1 MKFISRLFL
10 LIAIVSAIASFSCTK
25 LYAADTW
32 EPRKPQD
39 LLVVLV
45 NFKDKKMDTTLEQWN
60 KRFFGMNES
69 VYDEKKQMEIYYP
82 SVNDYYKENSEG
94 KFYFNPAKEN
104 EGVANDGIITLD
116 LDMNHPYAGKSE
128 DKVFDDSEGVR
139 AIIKKALNTIKQMGE
154 NAGTKVVDFSQYD
167 KNNNKLIDRK
177 ELTIVVVSAGYEIN
191 YNYGKTP
198 VQRAW
203 AFSDLYLTD
212 NYKTA
217 GSSKSYKISINY
229 AAGIAEKKAY
239 EDTVTDPITGAK
251 TTVTK
256 EKIAGIGSA
265 CHEIGHLLGLPDLYN
280 TNKNSNE
287 QAATGWHTLM
297 SSGNENGAVSMQEFI
312 ANRHI
317 DRAELPA
324 HLDPYSKT
332 KLNFVNPIEAKISGK
347 YLVSSFDSPLNDYSV
362 IKINIP
368 GTNKCYFIE
377 NKQLTGFDA
386 GINKFSAKPGIAIW
400 CVNPSQY
407 NSSMAP
413 NNSKW
418 YRAVELVQSNQ
429 NRLGFKELDGKT
441 FHSGEHYFSSQT
453 KTYFTSESIP
463 ASDKKITITN
473 MNESKPDMWID
484 IKIGSNPVPELDAE
498 WGEMY
503 EFKIMNKMLPYVLE
517 DENTTEQLSVHLNED
532 TDTLSQ
538 KWFLVATGDGY
549 YKIRNASTNEII
561 GVLMGNEGEEIISI
575 ADSDVVDD
583 REKWYLVKEDDS
595 YKIINKKSKTFLTF
609 DGDKMVVKKQVAS
622 PPKIPFIIVK
632 NGNVIFT
639 SSAAT
644 IKHSQKWYVVPCENK
659 VIKAVVS
666 GGGKYAGKSFFFQGA
681 KFRRYNWAT
690 KEFEDKG
697 SLPTFVW
704 HLPKDFIDFDT
715 AFQGV
720 GSHSNS
726 AFFIKDDR
734 YVTYD
739 FVSERVTSYSDTRG
753 TLSYRWKLPA
763 PFSSGVDVA
772 VNGKGAYEGKTLFFK
787 GNQFIVYD
795 WNTHSVGSVKNI
807 SELGLPELFG
817 NGIDAAAEG
826 QGSELGKTIFIK
838 QGRCVSYDWNSA
850 SVTGN
855 ITTLYDAFPKVMK
868 GLSEKPKRNVIV
880 YLTMDPENH
889 RNDNGNMNSNID
901 HTPYL
906 NGLKDIS
913 AKWKT
918 AQIYV
923 DDWWIYDTYPEMF
936 KDSHVLCAYGGK
948 KMMEW
953 HEYYVAEHNGM
964 FLKLRNLYADNIN
977 STRVPFFGTD
987 GYHQFLSG
995 ILIDSTEPLGSIF
1008 HIKNNPLST
1017 SIENELVRDSEG
1029 YVTSVNPKIPN
1040 PRCGEVGIFP
1050 IELNIEKVKDD
1061 PLLKAFMGQTA
1072 INKTYYFATNH
1083 HEKSTDNLPDTMS
1096 NYAMSTLYPALQ
1108 AKSSVTNHSI
1118 VMADER
1124 TSYQMYGNSPVNNHV
1139 IYTTQFQPELR
1150 SSYFTEWLDV
1160 PAMANAENIK
1170 KQSDQNGE
1178 KLLLKFFDLANNFYI
1193 K

>member
-1 MKFISRLFL
+1 M
-10 LIAIVSAIASFSCTK
+10 LIVIVTAIASFSFINVH
-25 LYAADTW
+25 AADSW
-32 EPRKPQD
+32 EPRQPQD

-45 NFKDKKMDTTLEQWN
+45 NFKDTKMDTTLEQWK

-69 VYDEKKQMEIYYP
+69 VYDEDRKMELYFP

-116 LDMNHPYAGKSE
+116 LDMNHPYTGKTD
-128 DKVFDDSEGVR
+128 DKILDDSEGVR
-139 AIIKKALNTIKQMGE
+139 SVIKKALNTIKQMGD
-154 NAGTKVVDFSQYD
+154 NSGTKVVDFSQYD
-167 KNNNKLIDRK
+167 KNKNKSIDRN
-177 ELTIVVVSAGYEIN
+177 ELTIVVVSAGFEIN
-191 YNYGKTP
+191 YHYDKTP

-203 AFSDLYLTD
+203 AFADLYLTD

-217 GSSKSYKISINY
+217 GSSKSYKININY

-239 EDTVTDPITGAK
+239 QVSVTDSKTGAI
-251 TTVTK
+251 TTATK
-256 EKIAGIGSA
+256 EKIAGIGTA

-287 QAATGWHTLM
+287 LAATGWHTLM
-297 SSGNENGAVSMQEFI
+297 SSGNENGAVTMEEFI

-317 DRAELPA
+317 DRGERPA

-347 YLVSSFDSPLNDYSV
+347 YLVSSFDSPNNEYSV

-386 GINKFSAKPGIAIW
+386 GINKFSTKPGIAIW

-407 NSSMAP
+407 NSSIAP

-429 NRLGFKELDGKT
+429 NRLGLKELDGQT
-441 FHSGEHYFSSQT
+441 FYSGEHYFSSQT
-453 KTYFTSESIP
+453 KTYFTSGSIP
-463 ASDKKITITN
+463 SSDKKITITN
-473 MNESKPDMWID
+473 MNDSKPDMWID
-484 IKIGSNPVPELDAE
+484 IQIGSNPVPELDAQ

-503 EFKIMNKMLPYVLE
+503 EFKIINKMLPDVLE
-517 DENTTEQLSVHLNED
+517 DENTTDPNSVYLNED
-532 TDTLSQ
+532 NDSLSQ
-538 KWFLVATGDGY
+538 KWFFVATGDGY

-561 GVLMGNEGEEIISI
+561 GVLMGNEGEEIMSI
-575 ADSDVVDD
+575 ADSAVVDD

-595 YKIINKKSKTFLTF
+595 YKIVNKKNNMFLTF
-609 DGDKMVVKKQVAS
+609 DGDKMVVKKQVAKA
-622 PPKIPFIIVK
+622 PKIPFIIVR

-644 IKHSQKWYVVPCENK
+644 IQYSHKWYITPCENK
-659 VIKAVVS
+659 LIRAVVS
-666 GGGKYAGKSFFFQGA
+666 GGGKYAGKSFFFQWD

-715 AFQGV
+715 AFQG
-720 GSHSNS
+720 GGGFYNS
-726 AFFIKDDR
+726 AFFIKGDR

-739 FVSERVTSYSDTRG
+739 FVTERVTSYSDTRG
-753 TLSYRWKLPA
+753 AIGYKWKLPA
-763 PFSSGVDVA
+763 PFSSGVDAA

-787 GNQFIVYD
+787 GNQFIAYD
-795 WNTHSVGSVKNI
+795 WNTHSVGSAKNI

-817 NGIDAAAEG
+817 KGIDAAADG
-826 QGSELGKTIFIK
+826 QGSDLGKTFFIK
-838 QGRCVSYDWNSA
+838 QGKCISYDWNSG

-855 ITTLYDAFPKVMK
+855 ITSLYDAFPKAMK

-880 YLTMDPENH
+880 YITIDPINH
-889 RNDNGNMNSNID
+889 RNEKGEMVLD

-906 NGLKDIS
+906 NGLKEIAS
-913 AKWKT
+913 KWKT
-918 AQIYV
+918 VQLYV
-923 DDWWIYDTYPEMF
+923 DDWWINDTYPEMF
-936 KDSHVLCAYGGK
+936 KDPHVLCAYGGYKFKEWYEYFPDTTEESKFNNLK
-948 KMMEW
+948 KMI
-953 HEYYVAEHNGM
+953 AN
-964 FLKLRNLYADNIN
+964 NITI
-977 STRVPFFGTD
+977 TRVPFFGTGGCHQLLNSMYLD
-987 GYHQFLSG
+987 GLSKFK
-995 ILIDSTEPLGSIF
+995 SIN
-1008 HIKNNPLST
+1008 HMEKDGDTAVTIEDELEKDKDDKVIK
-1017 SIENELVRDSEG
+1017 
-1029 YVTSVNPKIPN
+1029 VNPKIPN
-1040 PRCGEVGIFP
+1040 PRRGEVGIFP
-1050 IELNIEKVKDD
+1050 IEMNIAGHKND
-1061 PLLKAFMGQTA
+1061 PLLKAFLAPGNT
-1072 INKTYYFATNH
+1072 NKSYYFAQNH
-1083 HEKSTDNLPDTMS
+1083 YDELPDMLPAS
-1096 NYAMSTLYPALQ
+1096 IVPYASYGLEPALQ
-1108 AKSSVTNHSI
+1108 AKSSMANHSI
-1118 VMADER
+1118 VGVTER
-1124 TSYQMYGNSPVNNHV
+1124 THFQMYGNEPVSNHV
-1139 IYTTQFQPELR
+1139 LYTTQFQPELR
-1150 SSYFTEWLDV
+1150 SSYFNEWLDV
-1160 PAMANAENIK
+1160 PAMVNAANIK
-1170 KQSDQNGE
+1170 KQADQNGE